1 MVLKEKSNFDNIEKA
16 AKYFYAD
23 YVDGD
28 SAYIRATLSKLGHSE
43 TFIDAVFDAMS
54 ARYDEEELYLDD
66 LDECLN
72 EDSWDD
78 ILKPKKFYIPDV
90 WEDWKFDVAQAAE
103 KLCGLSLDNLDYDDD
118 SQTIIVTVD
127 GYDSLGFEKYQKLY
141 NWVVRNVY
149 PEQNS
154 YDLDESVNVVYDKGG
169 KTNRFYLDFNNP
181 SDLYRELEKHCGYD
195 FATQFRDEFE
205 HWKEINI
212 DEVKE
217 CWSGDMTDVRDIL
230 GEALDSLEKVSL
242 YMMKNGTVPEID
254 DLRDIINE
262 SEDKIGE
269 AKAIADDFFNY
280 GFGSED

>member
-54 ARYDEEELYLDD
+54 ARYDEEELY
-66 LDECLN
+66 
-72 EDSWDD
+72 WD
-78 ILKPKKFYIPDV
+78 
-90 WEDWKFDVAQAAE
+90 
-103 KLCGLSLDNLDYDDD
+103 
-118 SQTIIVTVD
+118 
-127 GYDSLGFEKYQKLY
+127 
-141 NWVVRNVY
+141 
-149 PEQNS
+149 
-154 YDLDESVNVVYDKGG
+154 DLDESVNVVYDKDG

-242 YMMKNGTVPEID
+242 YIMKNGTVPEID

-269 AKAIADDFFNY
+269 AKAIADDFFDY
-280 GFGSED
+280 GFGSEED

>member
-54 ARYDEEELYLDD
+54 ARYDEEELY
-66 LDECLN
+66 
-72 EDSWDD
+72 WD
-78 ILKPKKFYIPDV
+78 
-90 WEDWKFDVAQAAE
+90 
-103 KLCGLSLDNLDYDDD
+103 
-118 SQTIIVTVD
+118 
-127 GYDSLGFEKYQKLY
+127 
-141 NWVVRNVY
+141 
-149 PEQNS
+149 
-154 YDLDESVNVVYDKGG
+154 DLDESVNVVYDKDG

-269 AKAIADDFFNY
+269 AKAIADDFFKY
-280 GFGSED
+280 VIGSED

>member
-28 SAYIRATLSKLGHSE
+28 NAYIRATLLKLGHSE
-43 TFIDAVFDAMS
+43 TFVDAVFDAMS

-78 ILKPKKFYIPDV
+78 ILEPQKFYIPDV

-103 KLCGLSLDNLDYDDD
+103 KFGLSLDNLDYDND

-127 GYDSLGFEKYQKLY
+127 GYDSLGFEKYRKLY

-154 YDLDESVNVVYDKGG
+154 YDLDESVNVVYDKDG

-242 YMMKNGTVPEID
+242 YIMKNGTVPEID

-269 AKAIADDFFNY
+269 AKSIADDFFKY
-280 GFGSED
+280 GFGSDG

>member
-54 ARYDEEELYLDD
+54 ARYDEEELY
-66 LDECLN
+66 
-72 EDSWDD
+72 WD
-78 ILKPKKFYIPDV
+78 
-90 WEDWKFDVAQAAE
+90 
-103 KLCGLSLDNLDYDDD
+103 
-118 SQTIIVTVD
+118 
-127 GYDSLGFEKYQKLY
+127 
-141 NWVVRNVY
+141 
-149 PEQNS
+149 
-154 YDLDESVNVVYDKGG
+154 DLDESVNVVYDKDG

-217 CWSGDMTDVRDIL
+217 CWSGDMTDVREIL

-242 YMMKNGTVPEID
+242 SIMNDVVPEID
-254 DLRDIINE
+254 ELRDIVNE
-262 SEDKIGE
+262 VEDKVGE
-269 AKAIADDFFNY
+269 AKAVADDFFDY
-280 GFGSED
+280 GFGSEE

>member
-54 ARYDEEELYLDD
+54 ACYDEEELY
-66 LDECLN
+66 
-72 EDSWDD
+72 WD
-78 ILKPKKFYIPDV
+78 
-90 WEDWKFDVAQAAE
+90 
-103 KLCGLSLDNLDYDDD
+103 
-118 SQTIIVTVD
+118 
-127 GYDSLGFEKYQKLY
+127 
-141 NWVVRNVY
+141 
-149 PEQNS
+149 
-154 YDLDESVNVVYDKGG
+154 DLDESVNVVYDKDG

-217 CWSGDMTDVRDIL
+217 CWSGDMTDVREIL

-242 YMMKNGTVPEID
+242 SIMNDVVPEID
-254 DLRDIINE
+254 ELRDIVNE
-262 SEDKIGE
+262 VEDKVGE
-269 AKAIADDFFNY
+269 AKAVADDFFDY

>member
-16 AKYFYAD
+16 AKHFYAD
-23 YVDGD
+23 YVDGG

-43 TFIDAVFDAMS
+43 TFIDAVFDAMN
-54 ARYDEEELYLDD
+54 ARYDEEELYWDD

-78 ILKPKKFYIPDV
+78 ILEPQKFYIPDV

-103 KLCGLSLDNLDYDDD
+103 KFGLSLDNLDYDNN

-127 GYDSLGFEKYQKLY
+127 GYDSLGFEKYRKLY

-149 PEQNS
+149 PEQDS
-154 YDLDESVNVVYDKGG
+154 YDLDESVNVVYDKDG

-212 DEVKE
+212 DEPKE
-217 CWSGDMTDVRDIL
+217 SAKFDMTDIREIL

-242 YMMKNGTVPEID
+242 SIMMDKVPEID
-254 DLRDIINE
+254 ELRDIVNE
-262 SEDKIGE
+262 VEDKVGE
-269 AKAIADDFFNY
+269 AKAVADDFFNY
-280 GFGSED
+280 GLGSED

>member
-1 MVLKEKSNFDNIEKA
+1 MILKEKSNFDNIEKA

-54 ARYDEEELYLDD
+54 ARYDEEELY
-66 LDECLN
+66 
-72 EDSWDD
+72 WD
-78 ILKPKKFYIPDV
+78 
-90 WEDWKFDVAQAAE
+90 
-103 KLCGLSLDNLDYDDD
+103 
-118 SQTIIVTVD
+118 
-127 GYDSLGFEKYQKLY
+127 
-141 NWVVRNVY
+141 
-149 PEQNS
+149 
-154 YDLDESVNVVYDKGG
+154 DLDESVNVVYDKDG

-269 AKAIADDFFNY
+269 AKAIADDFFKY
-280 GFGSED
+280 GFGSDG

>member
-54 ARYDEEELYLDD
+54 ARYDEEELY
-66 LDECLN
+66 
-72 EDSWDD
+72 WD
-78 ILKPKKFYIPDV
+78 
-90 WEDWKFDVAQAAE
+90 
-103 KLCGLSLDNLDYDDD
+103 
-118 SQTIIVTVD
+118 
-127 GYDSLGFEKYQKLY
+127 
-141 NWVVRNVY
+141 
-149 PEQNS
+149 
-154 YDLDESVNVVYDKGG
+154 DLDESVNVVYDKDG

-242 YMMKNGTVPEID
+242 YIMKNGTVPEID
-254 DLRDIINE
+254 ELRDIINE

>member
-54 ARYDEEELYLDD
+54 ARYDEEELY
-66 LDECLN
+66 
-72 EDSWDD
+72 WD
-78 ILKPKKFYIPDV
+78 
-90 WEDWKFDVAQAAE
+90 
-103 KLCGLSLDNLDYDDD
+103 
-118 SQTIIVTVD
+118 
-127 GYDSLGFEKYQKLY
+127 
-141 NWVVRNVY
+141 
-149 PEQNS
+149 
-154 YDLDESVNVVYDKGG
+154 DLDESVNVVYDKDG

-242 YMMKNGTVPEID
+242 YIMKNGTVPEID

-280 GFGSED
+280 GFGSE

>member
-54 ARYDEEELYLDD
+54 ARYDEEELY
-66 LDECLN
+66 
-72 EDSWDD
+72 WD
-78 ILKPKKFYIPDV
+78 
-90 WEDWKFDVAQAAE
+90 
-103 KLCGLSLDNLDYDDD
+103 
-118 SQTIIVTVD
+118 
-127 GYDSLGFEKYQKLY
+127 
-141 NWVVRNVY
+141 
-149 PEQNS
+149 
-154 YDLDESVNVVYDKGG
+154 DLDESVNVVYDKDG

>member
-54 ARYDEEELYLDD
+54 ARYDEEELY
-66 LDECLN
+66 
-72 EDSWDD
+72 WD
-78 ILKPKKFYIPDV
+78 
-90 WEDWKFDVAQAAE
+90 
-103 KLCGLSLDNLDYDDD
+103 
-118 SQTIIVTVD
+118 
-127 GYDSLGFEKYQKLY
+127 
-141 NWVVRNVY
+141 
-149 PEQNS
+149 
-154 YDLDESVNVVYDKGG
+154 DLDESVNVVYDKDG

-217 CWSGDMTDVRDIL
+217 CWSGDMTDVREIL

-242 YMMKNGTVPEID
+242 SIMNDVVPEID
-254 DLRDIINE
+254 ELRDIVNE
-262 SEDKIGE
+262 VEDKVGE
-269 AKAIADDFFNY
+269 AKAVADDFFDY

>member
-16 AKYFYAD
+16 AKYFYVD

-54 ARYDEEELYLDD
+54 ARYDEEELYWDD

-78 ILKPKKFYIPDV
+78 ILEPQKFYIPDV

-103 KLCGLSLDNLDYDDD
+103 KFGLSLDNLDYDND

-127 GYDSLGFEKYQKLY
+127 GYDSLGFEKYRKLY
-141 NWVVRNVY
+141 NWVVHNVY
-149 PEQNS
+149 PEQDS
-154 YDLDESVNVVYDKGG
+154 YDLDESVNVVYDKDG

-212 DEVKE
+212 DEPKE
-217 CWSGDMTDVRDIL
+217 SAKFDMTDIREIL

-242 YMMKNGTVPEID
+242 SIMMDKVPEID
-254 DLRDIINE
+254 ELRDIVNE
-262 SEDKIGE
+262 VEDKIGE
-269 AKAIADDFFNY
+269 AKAVADDFFNY
-280 GFGSED
+280 GLGSED

>member
-1 MVLKEKSNFDNIEKA
+1 MVLQEKSNFDDIEKA
-16 AKYFYAD
+16 AKHFYAD
-23 YVDGD
+23 YADGG

-43 TFIDAVFDAMS
+43 DFIDAVFDSMS
-54 ARYDEEELYLDD
+54 ERYDEEELY
-66 LDECLN
+66 
-72 EDSWDD
+72 WD
-78 ILKPKKFYIPDV
+78 
-90 WEDWKFDVAQAAE
+90 
-103 KLCGLSLDNLDYDDD
+103 
-118 SQTIIVTVD
+118 
-127 GYDSLGFEKYQKLY
+127 
-141 NWVVRNVY
+141 
-149 PEQNS
+149 
-154 YDLDESVNVVYDKGG
+154 DLDESVNVVYDKDG
-169 KTNRFYLDFNNP
+169 KTNRFYLDFSNP

-242 YMMKNGTVPEID
+242 YIMKNGTVPEID